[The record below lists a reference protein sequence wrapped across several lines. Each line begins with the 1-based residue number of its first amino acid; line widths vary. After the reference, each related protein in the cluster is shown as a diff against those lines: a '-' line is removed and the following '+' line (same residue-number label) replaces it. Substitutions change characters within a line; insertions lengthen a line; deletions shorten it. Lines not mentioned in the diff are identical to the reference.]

1 MLSVK
6 VYSVQVMPA
15 AESSL
20 VTSSTWYLLLGSL
33 EQKSIPTFLALG
45 NSSWSMAACLSR
57 GARSEVPEMLPPTV
71 PVQSAISR
79 AVA

>member
-6 VYSVQVMPA
+6 ANSVQVMPA
-15 AESSL
+15 AVRSL
-20 VTSSTWYLLLGSL
+20 VTSSTWYLLLASL
-33 EQKSIPTFLALG
+33 EQNSMPTFLASG

-71 PVQSAISR
+71 PFQSEISR